1 MLNIYITD
9 LAAYNKGLLVGKWIT
24 LPLNAVDLLIAVDEV
39 LKEGSKACYEMLGYY
54 EPHEEHFIT
63 DYEWVL
69 DDADVGSLCEVGE
82 YEDIC
87 KLNSMLQDLED
98 ALNKSSNHDCG
109 YYLKQIRF
117 LIECG
122 IAVNI
127 EDAITKTD
135 DVIVYENTN
144 LSDLAYELIEDIY
157 GVSKLPSIISNNID
171 YDQIA
176 NELRLEGRYYE
187 IDKDVFE
194 YVG

>member
-24 LPLNAVDLLIAVDEV
+24 LPLNTVDLLIAVDEV

-54 EPHEEHFIT
+54 ESHEEHFIT
-63 DYEWVL
+63 DYEWE
-69 DDADVGSLCEVGE
+69 DGVGSLFEVGE
-82 YEDIC
+82 YEDIS
-87 KLNSMLQDLED
+87 KLNAMLQDLEE
-98 ALNKSSNHDCG
+98 ALNKSSNHDSG

-187 IDKDVFE
+187 IDNDVYE